1 MVLGDNS
8 FFIKSVDSYFLKA
21 KTMKSSESET
31 QVFID
36 FIYID
41 NYYFIFTGGDQWV
54 PFCYSNIDFDFQ
66 I

>member
-1 MVLGDNS
+1 
-8 FFIKSVDSYFLKA
+8 
-21 KTMKSSESET
+21 MKSSESET

>member
-21 KTMKSSESET
+21 KPLKSSESET
-31 QVFID
+31 QVFIV

-41 NYYFIFTGGDQWV
+41 NYYFIFTGGV
-54 PFCYSNIDFDFQ
+54 PFCYSTIDFDFQ